1 MSGQIAPQAV
11 ARAEKKKVGDPFDES
26 TEQGPQIS
34 KGQFD
39 KILDYVKKGQEEGVP
54 WHSPAIIFCIFFAS
68 YGLKGC
74 ETLFTRA
81 LSMAPRSQGV
91 NKRNPLTMS
100 RTARRK
106 ESSQLCTGIFTFPSA
121 MANLGSA

>member
-1 MSGQIAPQAV
+1 MESLACMSGQIAPQAV

-54 WHSPAIIFCIFFAS
+54 WHSPAFSLCIFFTL
-68 YGLKGC
+68 YGL
-74 ETLFTRA
+74 
-81 LSMAPRSQGV
+81 
-91 NKRNPLTMS
+91 
-100 RTARRK
+100 
-106 ESSQLCTGIFTFPSA
+106 
-121 MANLGSA
+121 

>member
-1 MSGQIAPQAV
+1 MCPGTALRS
-11 ARAEKKKVGDPFDES
+11 S
-26 TEQGPQIS
+26 
-34 KGQFD
+34 
-39 KILDYVKKGQEEGVP
+39 
-54 WHSPAIIFCIFFAS
+54 FAS
-68 YGLKGC
+68 SSHRMVVNGC
-74 ETLFTRA
+74 ETVFTRA

-100 RTARRK
+100 KTARRK